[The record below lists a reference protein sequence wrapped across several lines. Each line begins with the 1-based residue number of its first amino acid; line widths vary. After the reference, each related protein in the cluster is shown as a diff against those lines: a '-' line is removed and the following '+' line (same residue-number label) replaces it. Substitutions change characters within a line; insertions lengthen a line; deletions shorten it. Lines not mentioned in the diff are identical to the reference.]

1 MASIRSLKKDINFLT
16 SELVTQAYLNQ
27 FLFKKI
33 SDEELA
39 KYIGEALD
47 FRNKFIERTN
57 HPDGKDNSKLVR
69 GYYKNLRKEMVEQF
83 ANQYETLAQQLNE
96 QSNQ

>member
-39 KYIGEALD
+39 KHIGDALD
-47 FRNKFIERTN
+47 FRNKYVERTN
-57 HPDGKDNSKLVR
+57 HPDGKDNPKLVR
-69 GYYKNLRKEMVEQF
+69 GFYKSLRKEMLEEF
-83 ANQYETLAQQLNE
+83 AKLYETLAQQLNE
-96 QSNQ
+96 QTVK

>member
-39 KYIGEALD
+39 EYIGDALD
-47 FRNKFIERTN
+47 FRNKLVERTN
-57 HPDGKDNSKLVR
+57 HPDGKDNPKLVKE
-69 GYYKNLRKEMVEQF
+69 YYKKVRKDMLEQF
-83 ANQYETLAQQLNE
+83 SSLYDTLSQQMNE
-96 QSNQ
+96 HSNL